1 LGDVWG
7 DGEVGEMRREAGG
20 GWRRNWRAFEKSLH
34 VWNGLYT
41 VLLFKESVRRAG
53 GVAGGGGG
61 RTVVV
66 GKDRAQELAACGRGS

>member
-1 LGDVWG
+1 VSG

-20 GWRRNWRAFEKSLH
+20 ERRRNWRAFEKSLN
-34 VWNGLYT
+34 VWHGLYT

-66 GKDRAQELAACGRGS
+66 EKDRAQELAAYGRGS